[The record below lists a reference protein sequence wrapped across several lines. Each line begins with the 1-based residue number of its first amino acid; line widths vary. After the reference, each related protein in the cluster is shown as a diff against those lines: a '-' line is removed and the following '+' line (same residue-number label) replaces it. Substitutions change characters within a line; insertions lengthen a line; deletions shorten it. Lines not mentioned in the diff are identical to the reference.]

1 MPKNSRQ
8 ILVFPVSLIWLAT
21 TAILPINDQI
31 RESSATILT
40 DIAEGLNAP
49 NNRTARGNC
58 WYPTTVK
65 YILDRRQD

>member
-1 MPKNSRQ
+1 LS
-8 ILVFPVSLIWLAT
+8 
-21 TAILPINDQI
+21 INDQI
-31 RESSATILT
+31 RESGATILT

-49 NNRTARGNC
+49 NNRTARGSC